1 MGHLHSFGE
10 TRRSISTFADLLT
23 EPAFIEMLRVGR
35 QVLWQARASADT
47 LFAFIPVLPNG
58 AFCEG
63 G

>member
-10 TRRSISTFADLLT
+10 TRRSISTFADLLAK
-23 EPAFIEMLRVGR
+23 PAFAETLGIRR
-35 QVLWQARASADT
+35 QGLWQARASADT
-47 LFAFIPVLPNG
+47 LFAFILVLPDG